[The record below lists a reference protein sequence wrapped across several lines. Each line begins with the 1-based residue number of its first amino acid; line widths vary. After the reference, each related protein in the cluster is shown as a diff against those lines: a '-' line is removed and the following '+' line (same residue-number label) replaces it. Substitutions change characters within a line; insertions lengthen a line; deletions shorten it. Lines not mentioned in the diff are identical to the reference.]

1 MMVKKYNIFY
11 KLLLAFVLIVFCFSS
26 FNTHKDDPK
35 RKVRTI
41 VIDPGHGGKDPG
53 CNGVTCKEKEV
64 SLAVALKL
72 GKLIEEHIKD
82 VKVIFTRK
90 TDVFVELED
99 RARIAND
106 NNADLFI
113 SIHCNAAGKPVM
125 IKDKKTGKMRAK
137 TFKNSKGK
145 TIVVETANP
154 EPYGSE
160 TYVMGLKNEEG
171 KMKVAQR
178 ENSAML
184 LEDNYETKYQGF
196 DPNSEESYII
206 MSNYTSSYVI
216 QSAGLALK
224 IQDQYLNKAGRVD
237 KGVHRQSIWVLWRT
251 SMPSVLTEIGYL
263 TNPQE
268 EKFLGSEKGQTYIA
282 ACLFRAFRKYK
293 DEQEGVKKT
302 YDDEIENQVPL
313 AKETYTISKA
323 SSEEKEDASTSS
335 VTENGGDEKTDTS
348 TKEEEDKAKEI
359 VEASNKTNAAA
370 EEKAKADAR
379 KKAIQD
385 SIATVKAAKA
395 KADAD
400 NLAKAAAE
408 SSAKAAK
415 AAAEKKAKDDSL
427 ALVKQEQQIKVNE
440 QENKYKQLLA
450 VADMNFKN
458 KNYQDALAMYQK
470 AEALDVKDKSRAKQK
485 INEIEAINKK
495 VADDAAAKEKADAE
509 KLAKATAE
517 KEKKEETKEA
527 PKQEANTAGIV
538 FKVQFAS
545 MDKEVDAKTK
555 FPNVPEVS
563 FYKAG
568 AIFKYTSGNFTSFD
582 LATKQQA
589 KLKELGYKDCFV
601 AAFKNGA
608 RMDINEARKLTE

>member
-1 MMVKKYNIFY
+1 MIKKYNILLTLVLFHTLVVFIFCSFY
-11 KLLLAFVLIVFCFSS
+11 KP
-26 FNTHKDDPK
+26 KDDPK
-35 RKVRTI
+35 RKVKII

-53 CNGVTCKEKEV
+53 CNGVSCKEKDV
-64 SLAVALKL
+64 ALAVSLKL
-72 GKLIEEHIKD
+72 GKLIEENIKD

-99 RARIAND
+99 RAKIAND

-125 IKDKKTGKMRAK
+125 VKDKKTGKMRPK
-137 TFKNSKGK
+137 TFKNSRGK
-145 TIVVETANP
+145 LIVVETTNP
-154 EPYGSE
+154 EPFGSE

-224 IQDQYLNKAGRVD
+224 IQEQYFKKAGRVD

-268 EKFLGSEKGQTYIA
+268 EKFLGSEKGQTYLA

-293 DEQEGVKKT
+293 DEQEGVKKV
-302 YDDEIENQVPL
+302 YDDAIENQVPL
-313 AKETYTISKA
+313 ENENYKIANETEEVKTIDKPINETDVEVK
-323 SSEEKEDASTSS
+323 EEKKDKTATNE
-335 VTENGGDEKTDTS
+335 EKI
-348 TKEEEDKAKEI
+348 KEEAEAKLKLIAEQKAKEDKQKEDKLRE
-359 VEASNKTNAAA
+359 EAKAKEKMLA
-370 EEKAKADAR
+370 EQKVKEEAESKAKADSLAEVQ
-379 KKAIQD
+379 KTLSKAEEQ
-385 SIATVKAAKA
+385 
-395 KADAD
+395 
-400 NLAKAAAE
+400 
-408 SSAKAAK
+408 
-415 AAAEKKAKDDSL
+415 EKKYRQFIAL
-427 ALVKQEQQIKVNE
+427 ADV
-440 QENKYKQLLA
+440 
-450 VADMNFKN
+450 NFKN
-458 KNYQDALAMYQK
+458 GNYAEALGLYQK
-470 AEALDVKDKSRAKQK
+470 ASTNKPNDAYAS
-485 INEIEAINKK
+485 KK
-495 VADDAAAKEKADAE
+495 VKEVEGLLRPVSVKTNTVSE
-509 KLAKATAE
+509 V
-517 KEKKEETKEA
+517 KEE
-527 PKQEANTAGIV
+527 PKIKSGIV

-545 MDKEVDAKTK
+545 TDKEVDAKAK
-555 FPNVPEVS
+555 YPNVTDIW

-568 AIFKYTSGNFTSFD
+568 TVYKYTSGNYSNMEE
-582 LATKQQA
+582 AAKQQA

-601 AAFKNGA
+601 AAFKDGV
-608 RMDINEARKLTE
+608 RMDIGEAKRLTGTK